1 MHGDYEENFSSR
13 DENRSKLFMSY
24 RSASAA
30 TWQKAGNIFLI
41 KFRFCL
47 EAETDEE
54 EAARSRDE
62 QADVRMMNVCLASRR
77 TLDSANNDIV
87 IRAQH

>member
-24 RSASAA
+24 RFASAWA
-30 TWQKAGNIFLI
+30 WQKAGNIFLI

-47 EAETDEE
+47 EAETDER
-54 EAARSRDE
+54 RSGSATWR
-62 QADVRMMNVCLASRR
+62 AGRR
-77 TLDSANNDIV
+77 
-87 IRAQH
+87 